1 MISEI
6 QDSSMIFDFQTIFRP
21 SLVDFSKIIP
31 KNNYSLQYF
40 HINTK
45 TNSLFFSSISYIEEQ
60 NSISNNISYGSDYIE
75 NQMFSSRGTKSLERW
90 LMI

>member
-1 MISEI
+1 
-6 QDSSMIFDFQTIFRP
+6 MIFDFQTIFRP

-45 TNSLFFSSISYIEEQ
+45 LIVFFSSISYIEEQ

-75 NQMFSSRGTKSLERW
+75 NQMLVRED
-90 LMI
+90 